1 VYLVNWHR
9 NSRNS
14 ISEAELARLAVWHD
28 DITTA
33 QQALYRQFRATGQ
46 PMTIGA
52 AMEIEITA
60 MTTAGLSRDT
70 ATSIVRA
77 ARTQLEADGVDLT
90 RLRVPGSRRP

>member
-1 VYLVNWHR
+1 
-9 NSRNS
+9 
-14 ISEAELARLAVWHD
+14 
-28 DITTA
+28 
-33 QQALYRQFRATGQ
+33 
-46 PMTIGA
+46 MTIGA